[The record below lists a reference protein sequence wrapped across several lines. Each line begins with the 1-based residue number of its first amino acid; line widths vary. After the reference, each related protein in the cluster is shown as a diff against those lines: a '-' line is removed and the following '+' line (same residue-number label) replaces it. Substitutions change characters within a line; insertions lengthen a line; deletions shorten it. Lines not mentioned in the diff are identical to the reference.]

1 MKMKSE
7 SEVGKSCPTL
17 WDPMDS
23 SLPGSSV
30 RGISQASVLEWVA
43 IAFSESGL
51 EWVNLTQ
58 MTIIST
64 MMGKNPLE
72 EME

>member
-17 WDPMDS
+17 WGPVDS

-58 MTIIST
+58 MTIVFTIAARI
-64 MMGKNPLE
+64 P
-72 EME
+72 

>member
-1 MKMKSE
+1 
-7 SEVGKSCPTL
+7 
-17 WDPMDS
+17 MDS